1 MRAASGQCRAVR
13 RRQINFG
20 FSEFDLT
27 AGRNRNIPIRVPPP
41 LKGAFRDRHGRWVRD
56 AVDALAL
63 QDEQGLRRTAKS
75 CGPDI
80 PTLISSFAEVSARRR
95 WQQSPAHRGDHE
107 GSRKTIA
114 RGMPGDSGVTVVT
127 MLVCFFIFAHKAA
140 GACDAPGIPCA
151 LSFFRG
157 QAQQLGR
164 RSRREKV
171 RRVWS
176 RRHCE
181 PRNPASFHTSFRGT
195 REREPGIHGTA
206 RMLGGMDSGPA
217 PYGASRNDE
226 ERIGSL
232 RRVRSSR

>member
-1 MRAASGQCRAVR
+1 
-13 RRQINFG
+13 
-20 FSEFDLT
+20 
-27 AGRNRNIPIRVPPP
+27 
-41 LKGAFRDRHGRWVRD
+41 VRD

-181 PRNPASFHTSFRGT
+181 PRNPASFHTSFRGA